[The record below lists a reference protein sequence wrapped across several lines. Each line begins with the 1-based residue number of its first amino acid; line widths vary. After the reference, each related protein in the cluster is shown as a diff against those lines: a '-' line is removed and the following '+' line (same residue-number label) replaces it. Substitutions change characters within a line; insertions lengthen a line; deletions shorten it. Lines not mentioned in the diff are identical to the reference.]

1 LYTKKIYYNFCLSQS
16 PTIEFL
22 KTFFLKKIKIMKFK
36 INSNKLKVKTTPKQ
50 LKKALHSFNFFLKNY
65 VLLKLQAFSFD
76 FFLKFLFSNM
86 LTFSIVDKKLSRQ
99 SDFIF
104 SDFSMKVLNKTV
116 KDLPFNFYVK

>member
-1 LYTKKIYYNFCLSQS
+1 
-16 PTIEFL
+16 
-22 KTFFLKKIKIMKFK
+22 MKFK

-50 LKKALHSFNFFLKNY
+50 LKKALHSFNFSLKNY